1 MITIYVWKLKDGDK
15 ELLDKVMLA
24 TFGESKEVPKYNLVE
39 LENNTDKIKP
49 IGDVVLCMGTRCHNL
64 VSHEYPGAIKL
75 PVLSDLEPRGENRES
90 RLEAWE
96 TLTQAKNASKW
107 THLDL
112 ELELSPEDTGKL
124 LTEKSKTLVRHVN
137 EDMTEH
143 WIGTTALGKKVLIS
157 NKQNTKNIPCNFQLT
172 FEELYAAK
180 LAFDLLGLKSLTL
193 VKGNKDD

>member
-1 MITIYVWKLKDGDK
+1 MITIYVWKLKSGDK
-15 ELLDKVMLA
+15 ELLHKVMLA
-24 TFGESKEVPKYNLVE
+24 TFGDSKEVPKYNLVE
-39 LENNTDKIKP
+39 LEDNTSKIKP
-49 IGDVVLCMGTRCHNL
+49 IGDIVLCMGIRAFNL
-64 VSHEYPGAIKL
+64 VSYEHPGAIKL
-75 PVLSDLEPRGENRES
+75 PTLSDLEPRPENRES

-96 TLTQAKNASKW
+96 ILTEAKKASKW

-112 ELELSPEDTGKL
+112 ELDLSPEDVGKL
-124 LTEKSKTLVRHVN
+124 LTEKSKTLSKHVA

-180 LAFDLLGLKSLTL
+180 AAFDLLGLKSLTL
-193 VKGNKDD
+193 VKGNKYD